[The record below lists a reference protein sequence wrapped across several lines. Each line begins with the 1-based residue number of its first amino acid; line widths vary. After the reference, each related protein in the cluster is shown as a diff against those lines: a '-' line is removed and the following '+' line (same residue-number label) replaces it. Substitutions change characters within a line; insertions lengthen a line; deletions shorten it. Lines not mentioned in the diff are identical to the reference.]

1 MGSYSFPLLE
11 DEPDDSEEEELARL
25 SRSKSLHDCIIALRE
40 SALRKQAEEQ
50 RRLNPPSRVITF
62 RMPAELLA
70 RLDAVTDDA
79 ATSRGHMLRQIVAEY
94 MCYVE
99 ECDIRYNGSL
109 LTAHAAKRHK

>member
-1 MGSYSFPLLE
+1 MTTIMYDHL
-11 DEPDDSEEEELARL
+11 DEYEEPIPQRATQAIREAVL
-25 SRSKSLHDCIIALRE
+25 SIHESLRE
-40 SALRKQAEEQ
+40 AQEQERRASAARN
-50 RRLNPPSRVITF
+50 RIITF
-62 RMPAELLA
+62 RMPIDLLA

-109 LTAHAAKRHK
+109 LTAHAAKRKK

>member
-11 DEPDDSEEEELARL
+11 DEPDESEEDELARL
-25 SRSKSLHDCIIALRE
+25 ARSKSLHDCILALRA
-40 SALRKQAEEQ
+40 SAQRAKEEERLRM
-50 RRLNPPSRVITF
+50 NPPSRIITF

>member
-1 MGSYSFPLLE
+1 MTTIMYDHL
-11 DEPDDSEEEELARL
+11 DEYEEPIPQKATQAIREAVL
-25 SRSKSLHDCIIALRE
+25 SIHESLRE
-40 SALRKQAEEQ
+40 AQEQERRASAARN
-50 RRLNPPSRVITF
+50 RIITF
-62 RMPAELLA
+62 RMPIDLLA

>member
-1 MGSYSFPLLE
+1 MTTIMYDHL
-11 DEPDDSEEEELARL
+11 DEYEEPIPQKATQAIREAVLSIHESLREAQEQERRL
-25 SRSKSLHDCIIALRE
+25 SAARNRI
-40 SALRKQAEEQ
+40 
-50 RRLNPPSRVITF
+50 ITF
-62 RMPAELLA
+62 RMPIDLLA

>member
-1 MGSYSFPLLE
+1 MTTIMYDHL
-11 DEPDDSEEEELARL
+11 DEYEEPIPQKASQAIREAVL
-25 SRSKSLHDCIIALRE
+25 SIHESLRE
-40 SALRKQAEEQ
+40 AQEQERRASAARN
-50 RRLNPPSRVITF
+50 RIITF
-62 RMPAELLA
+62 RMPIDLLA

>member
-1 MGSYSFPLLE
+1 MGSYSFPLLDDGLDE
-11 DEPDDSEEEELARL
+11 DEQQWAEHRRIAVHECIQTMKEGAKRAQEEER
-25 SRSKSLHDCIIALRE
+25 
-40 SALRKQAEEQ
+40 RKQNS
-50 RRLNPPSRVITF
+50 RNRVITF
-62 RMPAELLA
+62 RMPVDLLA

-99 ECDIRYNGSL
+99 ECDIRYKGSL

>member
-1 MGSYSFPLLE
+1 MTTIMYDHLDE
-11 DEPDDSEEEELARL
+11 YDEPIPQKATQAIREAVL
-25 SRSKSLHDCIIALRE
+25 SIHESLRE
-40 SALRKQAEEQ
+40 AQEQVRRASAARN
-50 RRLNPPSRVITF
+50 RIITF
-62 RMPAELLA
+62 RMPVDLLA

>member
-1 MGSYSFPLLE
+1 MTTIMYDHL
-11 DEPDDSEEEELARL
+11 DEYEEPIPQKATQAIREAVL
-25 SRSKSLHDCIIALRE
+25 SIHESLRE
-40 SALRKQAEEQ
+40 AQEQERRASAARN
-50 RRLNPPSRVITF
+50 RIITF
-62 RMPAELLA
+62 RMPVDLLA

>member
-1 MGSYSFPLLE
+1 MTTIMYDHLDGFD
-11 DEPDDSEEEELARL
+11 DEPIPTKASQAIREAVL
-25 SRSKSLHDCIIALRE
+25 SIHESLRE
-40 SALRKQAEEQ
+40 AQEQ
-50 RRLNPPSRVITF
+50 ERRATAARNRIITF
-62 RMPAELLA
+62 RMPIDLLA

>member
-1 MGSYSFPLLE
+1 
-11 DEPDDSEEEELARL
+11 
-25 SRSKSLHDCIIALRE
+25 
-40 SALRKQAEEQ
+40 
-50 RRLNPPSRVITF
+50 
-62 RMPAELLA
+62 MPIDLLA

>member
-11 DEPDDSEEEELARL
+11 DEPEKSEADQLAQL
-25 SRSKSLHDCIIALRE
+25 SRSMSLADCIVALRE
-40 SALRKQAEEQ
+40 SALRAKEEE
-50 RRLNPPSRVITF
+50 RFRMSPRSRVITF
-62 RMPAELLA
+62 RMPEDLLA

-99 ECDIRYNGSL
+99 ECDIRYKGSL
-109 LTAHAAKRHK
+109 LTAHAAKRRN

>member
-1 MGSYSFPLLE
+1 MTTIMYDHL
-11 DEPDDSEEEELARL
+11 DEYEEPIPQKATQAIRDAVL
-25 SRSKSLHDCIIALRE
+25 SIHESLRE
-40 SALRKQAEEQ
+40 AQEQERRASAARN
-50 RRLNPPSRVITF
+50 RIITF
-62 RMPAELLA
+62 RMPVDLLA